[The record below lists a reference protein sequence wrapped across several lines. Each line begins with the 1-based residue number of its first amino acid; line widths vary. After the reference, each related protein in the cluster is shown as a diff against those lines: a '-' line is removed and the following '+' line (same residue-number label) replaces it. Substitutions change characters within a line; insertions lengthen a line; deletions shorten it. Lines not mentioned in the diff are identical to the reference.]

1 MIRFQLYIKGWLGLL
16 FIAVGLAGCNF
27 PGRGPAVTPLVPPG
41 VPSVAPTSSLAPGAA
56 AQAETPAAPSAAPT
70 EEAPLAARGR
80 GMQVI
85 LADYQIEA
93 AQAQAAKGAE
103 LTPEDRQRVLDEL
116 IDQTLLA
123 QAAVEQGFTADDALL
138 QNRTQRLSEQLGGPP
153 ALEAWMAAHGYDAQ
167 TFRAALARA
176 AAAAWMRDQIAAG
189 TPAVAEQVHVRQIL
203 LYNADTANEVLS
215 QIRAGNDFG
224 NLAVKYDPITRG
236 DLGWFPRGYLL
247 DPKLE
252 AAAFA
257 LQPNAVSDVIQTL
270 AGYQILQLLERD
282 AQRPLLP
289 EMRLALQTQAVQA
302 WLQQRR
308 SQAQIQTLLP

>member
-1 MIRFQLYIKGWLGLL
+1 M
-16 FIAVGLAGCNF
+16 
-27 PGRGPAVTPLVPPG
+27 PPS
-41 VPSVAPTSSLAPGAA
+41 PAPTATTA
-56 AQAETPAAPSAAPT
+56 
-70 EEAPLAARGR
+70 APLAAQGKGLEIR
-80 GMQVI
+80 

-123 QAAVEQGFTADDALL
+123 QAAAEQGFTADEALL
-138 QNRTQRLSEQLGGPP
+138 QTRTQRLSEQLGGQA
-153 ALEAWMAAHGYDAQ
+153 ALDAWITAHGYGAQ
-167 TFRAALARA
+167 SFRAALARA

-189 TPAVAEQVHVRQIL
+189 VPATAEQVHVRQIL

-282 AQRPLLP
+282 AQHPLSP
-289 EMRLALQTQAVQA
+289 EMRLALQTQAVKT

-308 SQAQIQTLLP
+308 SQAEIQALLP